1 MIHAARPLAIIVLAA
16 ATAAACTTTRA
27 AMPVERPALDVPP
40 VPPRLVEPAPLPLAQ
55 PPKPDPV
62 GDLPAAPATA
72 GKPAAKPSPPPTKP
86 DPKAE
91 TPPADP
97 PATPEAQAAV
107 PPLRTPGTRDAQ
119 EATRLILEISARAQ
133 EIVDRTDPRTLNR
146 ERRAQFEHTKL
157 LISQAGDAIKAAN
170 FEFARNLAEKAE
182 RLAKELQGR

>member
-1 MIHAARPLAIIVLAA
+1 MNILRPLAIIVLAA
-16 ATAAACTTTRA
+16 AMGAACTTTRA

-40 VPPRLVEPAPLPLAQ
+40 VPARLVEPAPLPLA
-55 PPKPDPV
+55 PPLRPEPV

-72 GKPAAKPSPPPTKP
+72 GKASAKPSAPPAKP

-97 PATPEAQAAV
+97 PATPEAQPTV
-107 PPLRTPGTRDAQ
+107 PPLRTPGTSDAQ
-119 EATRLILEISARAQ
+119 EATRLILAISARAQ
-133 EIVDRTDPRTLNR
+133 KIVDKTDPGSLNR

-157 LISQAGDAIKAAN
+157 LISQAADAIKAAN

-182 RLAKELQGR
+182 KLAKELQGR

>member
-1 MIHAARPLAIIVLAA
+1 MQTIRALIVIVLAA
-16 ATAAACTTTRA
+16 ATGAACTTARA
-27 AMPVERPALDVPP
+27 AVPVERPALDVPP
-40 VPPRLVEPAPLPLAQ
+40 VPPRMVEPVPLPQ
-55 PPKPDPV
+55 PLRPDRV
-62 GDLPAAPATA
+62 GDLPAAPA
-72 GKPAAKPSPPPTKP
+72 GKASAKPSTPTAKP

-97 PATPEAQAAV
+97 PATPETPPAV

-133 EIVDRTDPRTLNR
+133 EIVDKTDAGSLSR

-157 LISQAGDAIKAAN
+157 LISQAADAIKAAN